1 MSIFDPRQTGS
12 GAEPDADRE
21 REDAPLPTRF
31 GRDGRRPR
39 RPKSGAER
47 ATGEPRP
54 APDDERPFDDDGG
67 L

>member
-1 MSIFDPRQTGS
+1 MSISDPGQTGS

-31 GRDGRRPR
+31 GRDARRRR
-39 RPKSGAER
+39 RPKSGAKC
-47 ATGEPRP
+47 ATDDARP
-54 APDDERPFDDDGG
+54 AADDERPFEDDGG

>member
-1 MSIFDPRQTGS
+1 MSISDPRQTGS

-21 REDAPLPTRF
+21 REDPPLPTRF
-31 GRDGRRPR
+31 GRDARRRPR
-39 RPKSGAER
+39 PKFGAEP

-54 APDDERPFDDDGG
+54 AADDERPFEDDGG

>member
-1 MSIFDPRQTGS
+1 MSVFDQKQTVS
-12 GAEPDADRE
+12 GTEPDADRE

-31 GRDGRRPR
+31 GRDGRRLR

-54 APDDERPFDDDGG
+54 APHDERPFEDQGG